1 MQLDARLPKDITQ
14 TRSHAAAREADGYD
28 GLWLSEAGY
37 DPFLQVLQAVE
48 VTARATVGTAIAVA
62 FGRTPLT
69 VAHTAYDLARYSQ
82 GRFVLGLGSQVKP
95 HIERRFSMP
104 WSRPAARMR
113 EFVLA
118 LRAIWDAWEGNA
130 PLAFD
135 GEFYTHTLM
144 TPFFSPEAHSYG
156 PPPVFLAG
164 VGERMTEVAGEVGD
178 GFFVHPFTTRAY
190 FDEVTRPALMRGREL
205 AGASGLDEFTVAG
218 PTFVA
223 TGRDETELA
232 DAVRGTKA
240 QIAFYASTP
249 SYRGVLELHDR
260 EELGP
265 ELTKRSKEGRWS
277 DLADLIDDELL
288 REFAVVGEPD
298 ALGAAVVARWGDV
311 YDRVSLYTNYRIDHA
326 VALQVAAAMRA
337 ASEDQTRAVMPPS
350 TTNV

>member
-1 MQLDARLPKDITQ
+1 VRLDARLPKDIEH
-14 TRSHAAAREADGYD
+14 TRGHAAAREADGYD
-28 GLWLSEAGY
+28 GLWVSEAGY
-37 DPFLQVLQAVE
+37 DPFLQTLQAVE
-48 VTARATVGTAIAVA
+48 VTTRGTVGTAIAVA

-69 VAHTAYDLARYSQ
+69 IAHTAYDLARYSE

-118 LRAIWDAWEGNA
+118 LRAIWDAWEGNE

-144 TPFFSPEAHSYG
+144 SPFFSPAAHSYG
-156 PPPVFLAG
+156 RPPVFLAG

-190 FDEVTRPALMRGREL
+190 FDQVTRPALVRGRARADDDEL
-205 AGASGLDEFTVAG
+205 DGRDGLDGFTIAG

-223 TGRDETELA
+223 TGRDERELA

-249 SYRGVLELHDR
+249 SYRAVLDLHSAA
-260 EELGP
+260 ELGP
-265 ELTKRSKEGRWS
+265 ALTRLSKEGRWS
-277 DLADLIDDELL
+277 ELGDLIDDDLL
-288 REFAVVGEPD
+288 HEFAVVGEPD
-298 ALGAAVVARWGDV
+298 AVGAAVVARWGDV
-311 YDRVSLYTNYRIDHA
+311 YDRVSLYANYRIDHD
-326 VALQVAAAMRA
+326 VALQVGAAMRA
-337 ASEDQTRAVMPPS
+337 ASELRRAR
-350 TTNV
+350 

>member
-1 MQLDARLPKDITQ
+1 V
-14 TRSHAAAREADGYD
+14 
-28 GLWLSEAGY
+28 SEAGN

-48 VTARATVGTAIAVA
+48 ATGGATVGTAIAVA

-69 VAHTAYDLARYSQ
+69 IAHTAYDLARYAE

-104 WSRPAARMR
+104 WSQPAARMR

-118 LRAIWDAWEGNA
+118 LRAIWSAWHDDA
-130 PLAFD
+130 PLSFD

-144 TPFFSPEAHSYG
+144 TPFFSPAPHAFG
-156 PPPVFLAG
+156 PPPVYLAG
-164 VGERMTEVAGEVGD
+164 VGERMTEVAGEVAD

-190 FDEVTRPALMRGREL
+190 FDEVTRPALARGRKL
-205 AGASGLDEFTVAG
+205 AGASELDRFTVAG

-223 TGRDETELA
+223 TGRDEHELA

-249 SYRGVLELHDR
+249 SYRGVLELHGR

-277 DLADLIDDELL
+277 ELGDLVDDDLL
-288 REFAVVGEPD
+288 REFAVVGEPG
-298 ALGAAVVARWGDV
+298 AVGAALVARWGDV
-311 YDRVSLYTNYRIDHA
+311 YDRVSLYTNYRIDHD
-326 VALQVAAAMRA
+326 VALQVGAGIRA
-337 ASEDQTRAVMPPS
+337 ASEIRPGR
-350 TTNV
+350 

>member
-1 MQLDARLPKDITQ
+1 MRLDARLPKDIEH

-28 GLWLSEAGY
+28 GLWVSEAGH
-37 DPFLQVLQAVE
+37 DPFLQILQAVQG
-48 VTARATVGTAIAVA
+48 TRRATVGTAIAVA

-69 VAHTAYDLARYSQ
+69 IAHAAYDLARHSQ

-118 LRAIWDAWEGNA
+118 LRAIWDTWQGKGR
-130 PLAFD
+130 LAFD
-135 GEFYTHTLM
+135 GDFYTHTLM
-144 TPFFSPEAHSYG
+144 TPFFSPEAHPYG

-190 FDEVTRPALMRGREL
+190 FDEVTRPALVRGRML
-205 AGASGLDEFTVAG
+205 AGTSALDGFTIAG

-223 TGRDETELA
+223 TGRDEDELSE
-232 DAVRGTKA
+232 AVRGTRA

-249 SYRGVLELHDR
+249 AYRAVLELHGR
-260 EELGP
+260 GELGP
-265 ELTKRSKEGRWS
+265 ELTKRSKEGRWPELG
-277 DLADLIDDELL
+277 DLVDDELL
-288 REFAVVGEPD
+288 HEFAVVGEPE
-298 ALGAAVVARWGDV
+298 AVGAGVAERWGDV
-311 YDRVSLYTNYRIDHA
+311 YDRVSLYTNYRIDHD
-326 VALQVAAAMRA
+326 VALRVGAALRA
-337 ASEDQTRAVMPPS
+337 ASALRPER
-350 TTNV
+350 